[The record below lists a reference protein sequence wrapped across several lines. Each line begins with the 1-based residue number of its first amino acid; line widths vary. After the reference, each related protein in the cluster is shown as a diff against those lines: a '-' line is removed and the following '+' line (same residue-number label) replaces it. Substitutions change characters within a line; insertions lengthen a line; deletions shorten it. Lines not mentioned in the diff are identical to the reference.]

1 MAAIVNREMP
11 LGSLL
16 ATEGIKAID
25 AGQLLET
32 GLELMLNKNRTELA
46 VMNKESGAVEGVVTS
61 GIF

>member
-1 MAAIVNREMP
+1 MP

-46 VMNKESGAVEGVVTS
+46 VINKELGAVEGVVTS

>member
-46 VMNKESGAVEGVVTS
+46 VLHKELGAVEGVVTS